1 MFIISFLELF
11 IKYVIFFVYFYLV
24 GKSLFKLIP
33 YLNTDKVENRLLYL
47 NKNILLPVFGFIF
60 FGNILFIFNTF
71 LPIDNLIINLIV
83 ILLILPAL
91 TEIKNLKN
99 YLNFKI
105 FTFKFLFNYVIVP
118 SILVISTFDI
128 SYNYDGGFYHLLH
141 QNWLRNSNL
150 IIGMVNIFWPFGMS
164 SIYEY
169 ISAFL
174 WFDISFVLLHFINLF
189 FIHFF
194 YLFLTENLIQSKNKY
209 LINASFFVLVFSILD
224 NFGYG
229 GGRNGFLYIQGV
241 TKQDVTV
248 GILFFFLS
256 LIMLLKIKDSDIT
269 NQEIVL
275 ISFVLFFMYQIK
287 VSGILIVY
295 LYIILLFNQIL
306 KKRHTIFDIIKLNVP
321 VLILAFMW
329 VLKSVYT
336 TGCIIYPVDVT
347 CLNIFDWYINGST
360 KNFEGI
366 TKHAS
371 LAYDGSIPFLEW
383 MQISGSFEYRNQV
396 FSNFVISIFIL
407 LIIKIFLFKKSDV
420 SNTHKFIAIS
430 FIFFSILYLV
440 YFGPIP
446 RYAVGIC
453 LFSAGFVGLISS
465 EKNFR
470 ISNNF
475 SYVLIFISVLFLVRS
490 TAYSAL
496 IANNELKLFDP
507 RTNYEINY
515 EIGFE
520 QLNEDWVAP
529 LDRDQCWANIK
540 CNASRSIIEFKQI
553 GIFKIAY
560 K

>member
-1 MFIISFLELF
+1 M
-11 IKYVIFFVYFYLV
+11 V

-33 YLNTDKVENRLLYL
+33 YLNRGKVENRLLYL

-105 FTFKFLFNYVIVP
+105 FTFKFLFNYLIIP

-128 SYNYDGGFYHLLH
+128 SYNYDAGFYHLLH
-141 QNWLRNSNL
+141 QNWIRNSNL

-169 ISAFL
+169 VSAFL

-256 LIMLLKIKDSDIT
+256 LVMLLKIKDLDIT
-269 NQEIVL
+269 NQELVL
-275 ISFVLFFMYQIK
+275 ISFILFFMYQIK
-287 VSGILIVY
+287 VSGVLIVY

-306 KKRHTIFDIIKLNVP
+306 KKRHTIFDIIKLNLP
-321 VLILAFMW
+321 VLTLASMW

-336 TGCIIYPVDVT
+336 TGCIIYPVNVT
-347 CLNIFDWYINGST
+347 CLNVFDWYINGST
-360 KNFEGI
+360 KSFEEI
-366 TKHAS
+366 TKYAS

-383 MQISGSFEYRNQV
+383 IQISGSFEYRNQV

-407 LIIKIFLFKKSDV
+407 LIIKVFLFKKSDV
-420 SNTHKFIAIS
+420 SNAHKFIAIS
-430 FIFFSILYLV
+430 FIFFSILYFV

-465 EKNFR
+465 EKSFR

-529 LDRDQCWANIK
+529 LDKDQCWANIK

>member
-1 MFIISFLELF
+1 M
-11 IKYVIFFVYFYLV
+11 V

-33 YLNTDKVENRLLYL
+33 YLNRGKVENRLLYL

-105 FTFKFLFNYVIVP
+105 FTFKFLFNYLIIP

-128 SYNYDGGFYHLLH
+128 SYNYDAGFYHLLH
-141 QNWLRNSNL
+141 QNWIRNSNL

-169 ISAFL
+169 VSAFL

-256 LIMLLKIKDSDIT
+256 LVMLLKIKDLDIT
-269 NQEIVL
+269 NQELVL
-275 ISFVLFFMYQIK
+275 ISFILFFMYQIK
-287 VSGILIVY
+287 VSGVLIVY

-306 KKRHTIFDIIKLNVP
+306 KKRHTIFDIIKLNLP
-321 VLILAFMW
+321 VLTLASMW

-336 TGCIIYPVDVT
+336 TGCIIYPVNVT
-347 CLNIFDWYINGST
+347 CLNVFDWYINGST
-360 KNFEGI
+360 KSFEGI
-366 TKHAS
+366 TKYAS

-383 MQISGSFEYRNQV
+383 TQISGSFEYRNQV

-407 LIIKIFLFKKSDV
+407 LIIKVFLFKKSDV
-420 SNTHKFIAIS
+420 SNAHKFIAIS
-430 FIFFSILYLV
+430 FIFFSILYFV

-465 EKNFR
+465 EKSFR

-529 LDRDQCWANIK
+529 LDKDQCWANIK

>member
-1 MFIISFLELF
+1 LFIVTFLELF
-11 IKYVIFFVYFYLV
+11 IKYIIFFIYFYLV

-33 YLNTDKVENRLLYL
+33 YLNRDKVDNRILYL
-47 NKNILLPVFGFIF
+47 NEKILFPLAGFIF
-60 FGNILFIFNTF
+60 FGNILFISNTF
-71 LPIDNLIINLIV
+71 LPIDNLIVNLIV

-91 TEIKNLKN
+91 TEIKNFKN

-105 FTFKFLFNYVIVP
+105 FTFKLLFYYLIIP

-128 SYNYDGGFYHLLH
+128 GYNYDAGFYHLLH

-169 ISAFL
+169 VSAFL
-174 WFDISFVLLHFINLF
+174 WFDTSFVLLHFMNLF

-194 YLFLTENLIQSKNKY
+194 YLFLTENLVESKNKY
-209 LINASFFVLVFSILD
+209 LINSSFFVLIFSLLD

-256 LIMLLKIKDSDIT
+256 LIMLLKIKDLNIT
-269 NQEIVL
+269 NQELVL
-275 ISFVLFFMYQIK
+275 LSFVLFFMYQIK
-287 VSGILIVY
+287 VSGVLIVY
-295 LYIILLFNQIL
+295 LYVILLVNQIL
-306 KKRHTIFDIIKLNVP
+306 KKRHTIFDIIKLNLP
-321 VLILAFMW
+321 VLTLAFIW
-329 VLKSVYT
+329 VLKSIYT
-336 TGCIIYPVDVT
+336 TGCVIYPVNFT
-347 CLNIFDWYINGST
+347 CLDIFDWYINGST
-360 KNFEGI
+360 ISFEGI

-383 MQISGSFEYRNQV
+383 VQTSGSFEYRNQV
-396 FSNFVISIFIL
+396 FSNFLISIFIL
-407 LIIKIFLFKKSDV
+407 LLIKLVLFKKSDV
-420 SNTHKFIAIS
+420 SNAHKFFALS
-430 FIFFSILYLV
+430 FIFFSILYFV

-453 LFSAGFVGLISS
+453 LFSAGFFGLISS
-465 EKNFR
+465 EKSFR

-475 SYVLIFISVLFLVRS
+475 AYVLVFVSVLLLVRS
-490 TAYSAL
+490 TAYSGL
-496 IANNELKLFDP
+496 LANNEIKLFDP

-540 CNASRSIIEFKQI
+540 CTASRSIIEFKQI

>member
-1 MFIISFLELF
+1 M
-11 IKYVIFFVYFYLV
+11 
-24 GKSLFKLIP
+24 
-33 YLNTDKVENRLLYL
+33 
-47 NKNILLPVFGFIF
+47 
-60 FGNILFIFNTF
+60 
-71 LPIDNLIINLIV
+71 
-83 ILLILPAL
+83 
-91 TEIKNLKN
+91 
-99 YLNFKI
+99 
-105 FTFKFLFNYVIVP
+105 
-118 SILVISTFDI
+118 
-128 SYNYDGGFYHLLH
+128 
-141 QNWLRNSNL
+141 
-150 IIGMVNIFWPFGMS
+150 
-164 SIYEY
+164 
-169 ISAFL
+169 
-174 WFDISFVLLHFINLF
+174 
-189 FIHFF
+189 
-194 YLFLTENLIQSKNKY
+194 
-209 LINASFFVLVFSILD
+209 VFSILD

-295 LYIILLFNQIL
+295 LYIVLLFNQIL
-306 KKRHTIFDIIKLNVP
+306 KKRHTIFDIIKLNIP

-347 CLNIFDWYINGST
+347 CLNVFDWYINGST

-407 LIIKIFLFKKSDV
+407 LIIKVFLFKKSDV
-420 SNTHKFIAIS
+420 SNIHKFIAIS

-465 EKNFR
+465 EKSFR

-507 RTNYEINY
+507 RSNYEINY

-553 GIFKIAY
+553 GVFKIAY